1 MATLP
6 LVDQD
11 DEEEWLQI
19 RLRHGEE
26 QSSVAIQNIVF
37 IYNGHGFVTKL
48 NGLAIYS
55 HLTWIIYVK
64 EGIVYG
70 LREGFEGMDL
80 IFDLGFKSSPEFLY
94 RVQVWAVGR

>member
-1 MATLP
+1 MQQFT
-6 LVDQD
+6 
-11 DEEEWLQI
+11 
-19 RLRHGEE
+19 
-26 QSSVAIQNIVF
+26 
-37 IYNGHGFVTKL
+37 
-48 NGLAIYS
+48 YS